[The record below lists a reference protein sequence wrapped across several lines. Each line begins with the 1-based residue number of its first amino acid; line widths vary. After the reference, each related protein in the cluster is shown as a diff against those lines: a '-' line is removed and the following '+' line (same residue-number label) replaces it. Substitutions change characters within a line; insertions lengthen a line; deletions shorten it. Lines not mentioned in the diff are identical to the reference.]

1 MSDAA
6 ALATIGWQ
14 PGQPLP
20 ALSGDQRLVRVI
32 EQHRNGFVVH
42 DGVAPARAEAPRGLV
57 AGSDGTPVRPAV
69 GDFVIAA
76 GQSEP
81 LALLALLP
89 RRSVLRRGAAG
100 ERYRQQVLAANVDL
114 AVVVMGL
121 DGDYN
126 PRRLERYLALV
137 GAAGIETVV
146 VLTKADRHEDAAQR
160 CAALAA
166 LSAPVPVWAVNAK
179 DPQALAPLAARLG
192 SGRTGVLL
200 GSSGA
205 GKSTLSNSLMGTV
218 RQKTGDVRAHDS
230 RGRHTTTVRSL
241 LQLPTGGCLIDS
253 PGMRELKFTGD
264 EAVEVECFGEIDA
277 LVDQCRFRDCRHE
290 GEPGCAVQA
299 ALADGRLDP
308 GRLAHFRK
316 LSGERDAA
324 AAQRDELERRT
335 GEGGPGRA
343 AGRRATDRP
352 TRR

>member
-14 PGQPLP
+14 PGLALP

-42 DGVAPARAEAPRGLV
+42 DGLVPARAEAPRGLV
-57 AGSDGTPVRPAV
+57 AGDDGTPVRPAV

-100 ERYRQQVLAANVDL
+100 ERYRQQVLAANIDL

-166 LSAPVPVWAVNAK
+166 LAAPVPVWAVNAK

-205 GKSTLSNSLMGTV
+205 GKSTISNSLMGTV

-241 LQLPTGGCLIDS
+241 LQLPGGGCLIDS

-299 ALADGRLDP
+299 AIASGHLDP
-308 GRLAHFRK
+308 ARLAHFRK

-324 AAQRDELERRT
+324 AAQRDALVRRA

-343 AGRRATDRP
+343 PGRRATDRP